1 LEAADHLAAGRQA
14 HAAEQ
19 WEPAYVALTTA
30 GKTLELEA
38 EDLQRLGETAHW
50 TGRADEAVSFREKA
64 YGVYIKEGKR
74 EAAALIALTL
84 AESYKYRL
92 AKAVSKAWVARA
104 ESLIDDDTP
113 TEAYGYLLRWKSVEA
128 FESAGQPE
136 KAFELAEQVMEVG
149 IKLGDRSLHALG
161 LQDKGRFLVATGRID
176 EGMALVDEAMVAAV
190 AGELSTDATGRSYC
204 NMLSICDQVADY
216 QRAGEWSAAAEAWC
230 EQHSDSAYP
239 GVCRIFR
246 AELKW
251 LRGDWP
257 SAVTDL
263 DRAMSELNGFTP
275 IVGAALYQ
283 KAEVA
288 LRAGSLEDAEV
299 LFGAAH
305 EHGYSALPGLA
316 ELRLR
321 QGDPEAAGQLIR
333 DALSGAN
340 LGPLARAK
348 FLPAQIDTEMA
359 LGHIEESRQA
369 LAELEEVATL
379 CASIAMRSA
388 AGQRRAVISLAEDRP
403 TDAIQE
409 LRSAILGWTELQ
421 MPYEMAQAR
430 LLLAEAQHVVGV
442 DSAARLEL
450 SAARSAFKT
459 LGADVD
465 LGRIEAMVG

>member
-1 LEAADHLAAGRQA
+1 MGT
-14 HAAEQ
+14 
-19 WEPAYVALTTA
+19 PYVALTTA
-30 GKTLELEA
+30 AKTLELEA

-64 YGVYIKEGKR
+64 YGVYIREGKR

-113 TEAYGYLLRWKSVEA
+113 TEAYGYFLRWKSVEA

-216 QRAGEWSAAAEAWC
+216 QRASEWSAAAEAWC

-333 DALSGAN
+333 DALSGGN

-379 CASIAMRSA
+379 CTSIAMQSA
-388 AGQRRAVISLAEDRP
+388 AGHRRAVISLAEDRP

-409 LRSAILGWTELQ
+409 LRSAILGWTELH

-430 LLLAEAQHVVGV
+430 LLLAEAQHVVGL